1 MFFDH
6 RASSYPS
13 VESFPASLLHM
24 AFERPWAGD
33 PFNRLK
39 VLAPPHLLSADKVR
53 ELGVLDGQ
61 LFRSLTVPTGSLQKL
76 QAQPLLAGTE
86 SITPLK
92 RAGYLVGCG
101 SSPFRSSLRRPSPI
115 RTARL

>member
-1 MFFDH
+1 
-6 RASSYPS
+6 
-13 VESFPASLLHM
+13 M
-24 AFERPWAGD
+24 AFERPWVGD

-92 RAGYLVGCG
+92 RAGYLTLWVVDRAHFAPP
-101 SSPFRSSLRRPSPI
+101 SSIPHTNR
-115 RTARL
+115 